1 VSAATSER
9 AVDQQVEPIVGDLEN
24 DTRDSFS
31 VWRTTA
37 VVAMVASVVGI
48 SATNSI
54 DLCGSFGPLVL
65 GVSWLVVPVV
75 AISAIIGVSL
85 VAESIFER
93 IAAAV
98 VAGTIAGAWL
108 FALSWASVGEA
119 MLRTAC

>member
-1 VSAATSER
+1 
-9 AVDQQVEPIVGDLEN
+9 
-24 DTRDSFS
+24 
-31 VWRTTA
+31 
-37 VVAMVASVVGI
+37 MVASVVGI
-48 SATNSI
+48 AATSSI

-65 GVSWLVVPVV
+65 GVAWLVVPVV

-85 VAESIFER
+85 VAESILER

-108 FALSWASVGEA
+108 FALGWASVGEA